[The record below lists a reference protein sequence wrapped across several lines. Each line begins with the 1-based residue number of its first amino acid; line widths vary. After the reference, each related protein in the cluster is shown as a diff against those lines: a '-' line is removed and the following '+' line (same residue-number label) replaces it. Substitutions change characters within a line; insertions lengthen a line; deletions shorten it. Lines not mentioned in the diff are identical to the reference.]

1 MILIADSGSTKTDWG
16 LIGDNVIIGSYK
28 TQGINPFHQSRDT
41 IMDVVEK
48 ELMPMLDTKNID
60 ALYFYG
66 SGCTNETSIIVR
78 DVITSLLPDVKDIE
92 VNGDLL
98 GAARALC
105 GKKEGIACILG
116 TGANS
121 CLYDGEK
128 VIKNTPPLGYILGDE
143 GSGAVLGKRF
153 FNLMFKGGLSSE
165 ICNAYLESE
174 QMTIADVI
182 RRVYREP
189 MANRFLASTSLFIHE
204 NLACEQLNDL
214 VVDNFRD
221 FIRRN
226 ILQYERRDL
235 PVNAIGSMAYYYKE
249 QFLAA
254 LASEGFLEGTVER
267 SPMDGLLIYHNE

>member
-1 MILIADSGSTKTDWG
+1 MILIADSGSTKTDWC

-78 DVITSLLPDVKDIE
+78 DIITSLFPDVKEVE

-121 CLYDGEK
+121 CLYDGKK

-235 PVNAIGSMAYYYKE
+235 PVNAIADSSAH
-249 QFLAA
+249 
-254 LASEGFLEGTVER
+254 
-267 SPMDGLLIYHNE
+267 GLLQVRILEWESISFSGGSS